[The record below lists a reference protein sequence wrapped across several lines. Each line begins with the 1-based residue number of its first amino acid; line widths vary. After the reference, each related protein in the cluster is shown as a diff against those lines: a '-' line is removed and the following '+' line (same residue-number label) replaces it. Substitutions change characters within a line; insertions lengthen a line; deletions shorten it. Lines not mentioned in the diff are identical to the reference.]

1 MSEKGG
7 KFCCTEFTQGQ
18 RTQLPNPDEPLLIT
32 CKLQRSCARLE
43 HISGMALVSAFS
55 AALML
60 SGGRGWM
67 YWEYMHTSENRGF
80 TPVWSGQKP
89 FHQQQD
95 LCLHWLLRQAHVN
108 IMWTIHG
115 QVHRVILTFS
125 CLLLIRSM
133 TALLPHTVFSC
144 AICSKVYALSLQQIF
159 PNWRVTL

>member
-115 QVHRVILTFS
+115 QLHRGILTACSWSEAWQRS
-125 CLLLIRSM
+125 CHTLCSAVPFVVRFMHCLCNKYSLID
-133 TALLPHTVFSC
+133 V
-144 AICSKVYALSLQQIF
+144 
-159 PNWRVTL
+159 